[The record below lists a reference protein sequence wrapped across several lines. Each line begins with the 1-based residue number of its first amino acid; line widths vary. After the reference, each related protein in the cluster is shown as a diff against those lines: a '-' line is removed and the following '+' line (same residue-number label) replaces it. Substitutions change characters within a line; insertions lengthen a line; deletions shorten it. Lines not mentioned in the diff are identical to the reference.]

1 MVGCETA
8 TTSIRTGDEVT
19 VSCAEGSVGRVYAG
33 VIPVQVTRTDLST
46 LARPRTRLMVNLGN
60 PEVAFQ
66 TSFLP
71 NDGVGLARLEFIV
84 AEYIKVHPMAL
95 LQAQR
100 ITDPAVRAQ
109 IERLTE
115 GYARPADFFVRELAE
130 GVAIESPR
138 RSTRNP

>member
-1 MVGCETA
+1 
-8 TTSIRTGDEVT
+8 
-19 VSCAEGSVGRVYAG
+19 
-33 VIPVQVTRTDLST
+33 
-46 LARPRTRLMVNLGN
+46 MVNLGN

-115 GYARPADFFVRELAE
+115 GYVRPADFFVRELAE